1 MVGGIIPLRW
11 AQSSR
16 YGGRLRPES
25 AKNLEHH
32 HRIERRTATLRS
44 VRIRKRRVEFRP
56 ERLEIHRDPKGLEL
70 VTEVAQTLQPIID
83 IKKTRLVAHRIIS
96 HPPTRMESEM
106 LKLGQVFR
114 TVHLAIRVPREGDGR
129 KLDLDR
135 EPGVCDPGHRRRQR
149 RDSVTAAITP

>member
-44 VRIRKRRVEFRP
+44 LRIRKRRVEFRP
-56 ERLEIHRDPKGLEL
+56 ERLEIHHNPKGLEL
-70 VTEVAQTLQPIID
+70 VTKVAQTLQPIID
-83 IKKTRLVAHRIIS
+83 IKKTRLVAHRIVS
-96 HPPTRMESEM
+96 HPPPGWNQKCSNLARFLEPSSSVSFDALALLDEHLSRIKRECLELDMPTANGRLER
-106 LKLGQVFR
+106 LGM
-114 TVHLAIRVPREGDGR
+114 
-129 KLDLDR
+129 
-135 EPGVCDPGHRRRQR
+135 
-149 RDSVTAAITP
+149 

>member
-56 ERLEIHRDPKGLEL
+56 ERLEIHHNPKGLEP
-70 VTEVAQTLQPIID
+70 VTKVAQTLQPIID
-83 IKKTRLVAHRIIS
+83 IKKTRLVAHRIVS
-96 HPPTRMESEM
+96 HPPPGWNQKCSNLARFLEPSRWTLLLTRPYCVVER
-106 LKLGQVFR
+106 FR
-114 TVHLAIRVPREGDGR
+114 LASAPDFVGR
-129 KLDLDR
+129 KRPARCLR
-135 EPGVCDPGHRRRQR
+135 C
-149 RDSVTAAITP
+149 

>member
-56 ERLEIHRDPKGLEL
+56 ERLEIHHNPKGLEL
-70 VTEVAQTLQPIID
+70 VTKVAQTLQPIID
-83 IKKTRLVAHRIIS
+83 IKKTRLVAHRIVS
-96 HPPTRMESEM
+96 HPPPGWNQKCSN
-106 LKLGQVFR
+106 
-114 TVHLAIRVPREGDGR
+114 LARFLEPSTLVPTIGEG
-129 KLDLDR
+129 
-135 EPGVCDPGHRRRQR
+135 
-149 RDSVTAAITP
+149 SVVVQGGMSSIAEATPAAKASPRW